1 MEEYKVS
8 FVNESVIEQ
17 TNQKVIL
24 VGISKPY
31 SNEKPEPGRL
41 LNLSAVKSFLN
52 KLYLKVSVYSY
63 YEN

>member
-8 FVNESVIEQ
+8 FVNETEIEQ
-17 TNQKVIL
+17 TNQKVIF

-31 SNEKPEPGRL
+31 SDEKPAPGR

-52 KLYLKVSVYSY
+52 MLYLKT
-63 YEN
+63 